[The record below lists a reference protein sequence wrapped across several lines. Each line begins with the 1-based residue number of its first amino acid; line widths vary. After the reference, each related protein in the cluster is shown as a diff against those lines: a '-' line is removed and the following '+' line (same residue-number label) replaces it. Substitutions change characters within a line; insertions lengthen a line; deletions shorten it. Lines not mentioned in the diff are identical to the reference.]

1 MSKAKAVL
9 VDIDNTIANNNHR
22 QEFLRGK
29 KDWEKFFSACDQD
42 KPITA
47 TISLVKELEKNDLKI
62 VFISGRPDTYFK
74 KTEEWLNKFVDIK
87 KYDLLMRPN
96 KNFNNVVQIKKE
108 LLNTIR
114 YKYEIIFALEDDEDL
129 AKMWEK
135 EGIPCIKIP
144 DSLASIYDS

>member
-1 MSKAKAVL
+1 M
-9 VDIDNTIANNNHR
+9 
-22 QEFLRGK
+22 
-29 KDWEKFFSACDQD
+29 
-42 KPITA
+42 
-47 TISLVKELEKNDLKI
+47 KI

-96 KNFNNVVQIKKE
+96 KNFNDVVQIKKE

>member
-1 MSKAKAVL
+1 MSKAKAVI

-22 QEFLRGK
+22 QEFLSGK

-47 TISLVKELEKNDLKI
+47 TISIIKELEKKDLKI
-62 VFISGRPDTYFK
+62 VFISGRPNTYFK

-96 KNFNNVVQIKKE
+96 KNFNDVVQIKKE

-114 YKYEIIFALEDDEDL
+114 YKYEIIFALEDNEDL
-129 AKMWEK
+129 AKMWEN
-135 EGIPCIKIP
+135 EGIPCMKVP
-144 DSLASIYDS
+144 KSLNDIFN